1 MYLDAAKSR
10 AREEVDLFLPV
21 DSPPPRSIERG
32 PELLDGSSFPESYS
46 SYLGGDDVMLS
57 LWRHSRVTGIDSG
70 NCTGSWVGFA
80 PLATA
85 TPELGYAQNA
95 TNPSLLWLWRYVLRL
110 RN

>member
-10 AREEVDLFLPV
+10 VREEVDLFLPV

-32 PELLDGSSFPESYS
+32 PELLDGSSFPESNS

-70 NCTGSWVGFA
+70 NCTGSWVG
-80 PLATA
+80 
-85 TPELGYAQNA
+85 
-95 TNPSLLWLWRYVLRL
+95 
-110 RN
+110 